1 MPFASS
7 IKYRNS
13 LPFNICQVCCPVKYR
28 QSYPFPVS
36 RKKNLMWMPVFL
48 PPPTSTEMHA
58 DVRHPVSCIDS
69 SSFIT
74 VSIPFVRPEQCT
86 CRFTYMVKNR
96 FSNVDRF
103 YVILSGER
111 LLVIIINRVNH
122 YATKCQLKFIWHLHL
137 LEIYM
142 DSFAT

>member
-1 MPFASS
+1 
-7 IKYRNS
+7 
-13 LPFNICQVCCPVKYR
+13 
-28 QSYPFPVS
+28 
-36 RKKNLMWMPVFL
+36 MPVFL
-48 PPPTSTEMHA
+48 PPPTSTEMYA

-74 VSIPFVRPEQCT
+74 VSIPFVCPEKCT
-86 CRFTYMVKNR
+86 CRCTYMVKDR

-122 YATKCQLKFIWHLHL
+122 YATTPTPEKQVFWNVSVICL
-137 LEIYM
+137 LNQTSSVKSQFHNLLIYFHTKTGHTHY
-142 DSFAT
+142 SLVAFT

>member
-1 MPFASS
+1 
-7 IKYRNS
+7 
-13 LPFNICQVCCPVKYR
+13 
-28 QSYPFPVS
+28 
-36 RKKNLMWMPVFL
+36 MPVFL

-58 DVRHPVSCIDS
+58 DVRHPISCIDS

-86 CRFTYMVKNR
+86 CRFTYMVKDR

-103 YVILSGER
+103 YVILSGEI

-122 YATKCQLKFIWHLHL
+122 YATTHPPIPPPTLRKADIWNVSVICL
-137 LEIYM
+137 LNQSSSVKSQFHNLLIYFHTKTGHTQY
-142 DSFAT
+142 SLVAFT